1 MAIRYEVTLDVWP
14 GMHDVVDAYM
24 LDRHL
29 EQMFATGCFVAITY
43 ERSDGGGRRSVYE
56 CASQAD
62 LDRYLDEHA
71 AAMRA
76 DFADHVP
83 TGATPS
89 RAVWS
94 SVRTWR

>member
-1 MAIRYEVTLDVWP
+1 MTIRYEVTLDVEP
-14 GMHDVVDAYM
+14 GLHDVVDAYM

-29 EQMFATGCFVAITY
+29 DEMFATGCFVAITY
-43 ERSDGGGRRSVYE
+43 ETGEDGRRRSVYE
-56 CASQAD
+56 CASQAE
-62 LDRYLDEHA
+62 LDRYLADHA

-76 DFADHVP
+76 DFAEHLP

-94 SVRTWR
+94 AVRSW